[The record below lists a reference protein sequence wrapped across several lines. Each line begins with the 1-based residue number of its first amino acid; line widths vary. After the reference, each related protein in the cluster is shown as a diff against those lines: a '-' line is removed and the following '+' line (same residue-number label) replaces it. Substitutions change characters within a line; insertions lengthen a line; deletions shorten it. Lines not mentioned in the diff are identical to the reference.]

1 MGLSLTLL
9 YILTAYMGPQTLWG
23 PLAAFH
29 VELIVAALA
38 TAASLQG
45 LARSRVFSVPQTYA
59 LGGMVVSVFLSMLFA
74 GWLGGV
80 PGAVLSFIPNIFAF
94 FLVIANCRRR
104 MHLQLV
110 IAVLVLACFVTIG
123 RGSLAMRTND
133 MLSPYVLAP
142 SEESIDGL
150 YRLRGLAFINDPND
164 FAQLTASL
172 IPCLFLFW
180 RRSRPARNL
189 LLVLAPALVLIFG
202 MYLTHSRG
210 GMLALLAVVL
220 FAARRKIGTIAASLI
235 AAAGFAGA
243 TVAGWSGGRDV
254 SVQAGSDRLEAWSTG
269 LQLIKSHPLFGVGYL
284 RFNEYFYITAH
295 NTVVVCAA
303 ELGMFGLFCWLMFVF
318 PTIRDAY
325 VCSVDPDA
333 GKSTEEE
340 KEEALAYAT
349 ACGGQRRETDL
360 RWRPAGEIAADT
372 MQAPAAVQEPV
383 IAITEMPL
391 HLRDI
396 EQEEE
401 RLPAEEIRRIAALMP
416 LCLLGYFVAGW
427 FLSRAYVMTLFI
439 YGGMVQV
446 IYRWALE
453 QDLAPAP
460 MRLPKI
466 ALYAAV
472 TAVALIA
479 LVYVMLRVEHLMGH

>member
-1 MGLSLTLL
+1 
-9 YILTAYMGPQTLWG
+9 YMGPHTLWG
-23 PLAAFH
+23 PLADFH
-29 VELIVAALA
+29 VELIVAGLA
-38 TAASLQG
+38 TIASLQG
-45 LARSRVFSVPQTYA
+45 LGRSRVFSIPQTYA

-104 MHLQLV
+104 MHLQLI
-110 IAVLVLACFVTIG
+110 IAALVLVCFVIIA
-123 RGSLAMRTND
+123 RGYMAMRAHD
-133 MLSPYVLAP
+133 ILSPYVLP
-142 SEESIDGL
+142 PGEDSTDGVF
-150 YRLRGLAFINDPND
+150 RLRGLAFINDPND
-164 FAQLTASL
+164 FAQLTVSL

-180 RRSRPARNL
+180 RRSHPARNF

-210 GMLALLAVVL
+210 GMLALLAVIL
-220 FAARRKIGTIAASLI
+220 FASRRKIGTIAAALM

-243 TVAGWSGGRDV
+243 TVVGWSGGRDV
-254 SVQAGSDRLEAWSTG
+254 SVKAGSERLEAWSTG

-295 NTVVVCAA
+295 NTIVVCAA

-325 VCSVDPDA
+325 VSSIDPDA
-333 GKSTEEE
+333 RKSKEEE
-340 KEEALAYAT
+340 EVLAYAM
-349 ACGGQRRETDL
+349 AYGGQKREVDL
-360 RWRPAGEIAADT
+360 RWQPAGQMATDAV
-372 MQAPAAVQEPV
+372 QASTAVQEPA
-383 IAITEMPL
+383 IAADMPL
-391 HLRDI
+391 HLSEV
-396 EQEEE
+396 EQDEE
-401 RLPAEEIRRIAALMP
+401 RLPAEEIRRIAGLMP
-416 LCLLGYFVAGW
+416 LCLLGYLVAGW

-446 IYRWALE
+446 IYRWALD
-453 QDLAPAP
+453 QNLAPAP

-466 ALYAAV
+466 AQYAAV
-472 TAVALIA
+472 IAVVLIA
-479 LVYVMLRVEHLMGH
+479 LVYVMLRLEHLMGH